1 MKTTVLCGLLLMAA
15 TPSISAQWAIQQDP
29 RVPNTRD
36 GKFNLTAPTPKASD
50 GKPDLSGV
58 WLTDGGPVPPH
69 IPTVEGND
77 LRVSRHFIDVTA
89 DMKPEQVQM
98 EPWADELLK
107 KRLDS
112 NGVLDPAGHCQP
124 VGEPAQAEVPLPYKI
139 VQTPRLILVL
149 YEENSIHRQI
159 FLDGRKVVPDAEP
172 RWYGYSTGRWEAD
185 TLVVETVGFHDRSWL
200 DRMGHPHTDAMRVTE
215 RYRRRDVGH
224 LEVDVTITDAKAY
237 RTPVSYKR
245 RATLLPNEDLLEYFC
260 TDNEKDV
267 PRYQK

>member
-1 MKTTVLCGLLLMAA
+1 MKTMLLGALLLLAA
-15 TPSISAQWAIQQDP
+15 TPRISAQWATQRDP
-29 RVPNTRD
+29 RVPSNSD
-36 GKFNLTAPTPKASD
+36 GKFNLSAPTPRASN

-77 LRVSRHFIDVTA
+77 LRVSRQFIDVTA

-98 EPWADELLK
+98 EPWANELLK

-112 NGVLDPAGHCQP
+112 NGVLDPVAHCQP
-124 VGEPAQAEVPLPYKI
+124 VGEPGQAEIPLPYKI
-139 VQTPRLILVL
+139 VQTPSLILVL

-159 FLDGRKVVPDAEP
+159 FLDGRKAVPDAEP
-172 RWYGYSTGRWEAD
+172 RWYGYSSGRWEGD
-185 TLVVETVGFHDRSWL
+185 TLVVDTVGFHDRSWL
-200 DRMGHPHTDAMRVTE
+200 DRMGHPHSDAMRVTE
-215 RYRRRDVGH
+215 RLRRRDVGH

-237 RTPVSYKR
+237 RTPVSYRR
-245 RATLLPNEDLLEYFC
+245 RATLLPDQDLLEYFC

-267 PRYQK
+267 LRYQK